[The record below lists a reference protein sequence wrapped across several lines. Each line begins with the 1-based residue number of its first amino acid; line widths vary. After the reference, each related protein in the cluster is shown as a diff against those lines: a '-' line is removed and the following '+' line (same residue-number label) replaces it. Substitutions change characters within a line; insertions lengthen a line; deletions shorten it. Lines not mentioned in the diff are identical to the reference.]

1 MFAWK
6 INILGAKFMKKETD
20 NVRLTQLASAAGEDW
35 TESTGRG
42 SWETAEIYRSDVI
55 SRTGNIRRCGGIQ
68 NK

>member
-20 NVRLTQLASAAGEDW
+20 NVRLTQLASAAGC
-35 TESTGRG
+35 GAKIG
-42 SWETAEIYRSDVI
+42 PKVLI